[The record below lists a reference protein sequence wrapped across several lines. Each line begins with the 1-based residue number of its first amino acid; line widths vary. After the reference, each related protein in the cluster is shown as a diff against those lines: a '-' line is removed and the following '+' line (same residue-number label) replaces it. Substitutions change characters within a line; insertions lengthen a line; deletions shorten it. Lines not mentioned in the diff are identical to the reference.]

1 MKKES
6 YTAPA
11 ITQISVVEN
20 SFICVSFRG
29 NAGNDETGNDDDD
42 GEGGGGSAGW
52 AEDGGEIIP
61 VPSNPAKEHFFDDS
75 GW

>member
-29 NAGNDETGNDDDD
+29 NAGNDETGD
-42 GEGGGGSAGW
+42 GSDGDGGGSAGW
-52 AEDGGEIIP
+52 IEDGGVVLPEP
-61 VPSNPAKEHFFDDS
+61 NPAKEHVFDDS
-75 GW
+75 VW

>member
-1 MKKES
+1 MKKVS

-29 NAGNDETGNDDDD
+29 NAGNDKTGNDD

-52 AEDGGEIIP
+52 IEDGGIVYPEP
-61 VPSNPAKEHFFDDS
+61 NPNPAKEHVFDDS
-75 GW
+75 EW